1 VQAAG
6 RNFAADYD
14 LGPAEKISLEIHEA
28 HVAGLMK
35 LVGCLELSGQHLALR
50 GPKPAHHAG
59 PLLWPGCPEVDFYD
73 VGKLAKRYARIVGC
87 EVVEGDE
94 IASRF
99 QPFAGGDDAVF
110 GLNGFENLGH
120 GLAGRQQRNQVFEQ
134 DLASAI
140 HEGALVVA
148 KRLDTVKQGA
158 IQGGAGRK
166 FRIGVE
172 VVFDTV
178 SEKNLVP
185 EYILSAVKNGLA
197 GDKALSR
204 QGERER
210 CRHFLFGR
218 NGFHFSYIGVAVA
231 ELQVELREC
240 HSRKLGCA
248 KDGAKRARE
257 SRNEG
262 WEVLAHFGNAQMW
275 KTKGIPPLR
284 SRPFHE

>member
-1 VQAAG
+1 MQAAG

-35 LVGCLELSGQHLALR
+35 LVGCFELFGQHLALR

-73 VGKLAKRYARIVGC
+73 VGKLAKRYARIVGG
-87 EVVEGDE
+87 EVVEGNE
-94 IASRF
+94 IASRL
-99 QPFAGGDDAVF
+99 QPLAGSDDAVF
-110 GLNGFENLGH
+110 GLNRFQNLGH

-166 FRIGVE
+166 FRIGIE
-172 VVFDTV
+172 VILNPV

-185 EYILSAVKNGLA
+185 EHILCSVKNWLA
-197 GDKALSR
+197 SNK
-204 QGERER
+204 
-210 CRHFLFGR
+210 
-218 NGFHFSYIGVAVA
+218 
-231 ELQVELREC
+231 
-240 HSRKLGCA
+240 
-248 KDGAKRARE
+248 
-257 SRNEG
+257 
-262 WEVLAHFGNAQMW
+262 
-275 KTKGIPPLR
+275 
-284 SRPFHE
+284 